1 MARRYRQ
8 RPKSRIA
15 AEGNERLV
23 LKDADG
29 TSKQRGGVHEIVPL
43 LSCGELGRVPIR
55 LRAPIHNPKGAAGRG
70 KSKSR
75 LKSYPH
81 LPARFTPHDTIVKTK
96 RAGVRRPGAAGVA
109 RSFKH
114 RVPRAG
120 ASGQKPLAMGGARA
134 QPVPLARARIR
145 YQPRGEA

>member
-1 MARRYRQ
+1 MKKLPNRVHQSVCALWLLDKRYVIRARGFWMPRNLSSENNGSPLPSP

-81 LPARFTPHDTIVKTK
+81 LPSRFTPHDTIVKAR
-96 RAGVRRPGAAGVA
+96 RAGLR
-109 RSFKH
+109 
-114 RVPRAG
+114 
-120 ASGQKPLAMGGARA
+120 
-134 QPVPLARARIR
+134 
-145 YQPRGEA
+145 